1 VGSSSGSSNSG
12 GPGGNPQPV
21 FLWKTNKDNI
31 SELLRQAPQDLIEL
45 GLVEKCHYASRRYMR
60 PKCEGLASVRYG
72 SVALCA
78 SCDEQRSLVG
88 DGTTGVNLAAPG
100 ALLEVVRAAKALL
113 WALEAANAAGHRP
126 ETVGAALKRS
136 IEIGRS
142 LVTAPA
148 AEQRRRRAG
157 RPASRIVSKAGP
169 RAGSLTV
176 STPGE
181 TGCLYNEVP
190 PPARAF
196 EDRTDFIEALKA
208 QRGLVDRSF
217 PTIGPGRTRR

>member
-1 VGSSSGSSNSG
+1 MG
-12 GPGGNPQPV
+12 
-21 FLWKTNKDNI
+21 
-31 SELLRQAPQDLIEL
+31 LI
-45 GLVEKCHYASRRYMR
+45 EKCHYASRRYMR

-100 ALLEVVRAAKALL
+100 ALLEVVRAAQALL
-113 WALEAANAAGHRP
+113 WALGAANAAGHRP
-126 ETVGAALKRS
+126 EAVGVALKRCT
-136 IEIGRS
+136 EVGRS
-142 LVTAPA
+142 VVTAHVV
-148 AEQRRRRAG
+148 QRHRRAG
-157 RPASRIVSKAGP
+157 RPAARIVSKAGP
-169 RAGSLTV
+169 GAGSLTV
-176 STPGE
+176 STPGQ

-208 QRGLVDRSF
+208 QRGHVDRPFS
-217 PTIGPGRTRR
+217 TIGPERRKR